1 MNRPLV
7 KTSLI
12 FVIIAGGIR
21 CLLAEKRTTDRLA
34 DQADAVVVADVQS
47 GRQSGYAVAFV
58 LSIVRTIKGDLLPG
72 ATANVSWGCALPA
85 NKDLK
90 GNYGLWF
97 LRKLAAAN
105 GRFWRCCRG
114 NFHLNSPTFSSR
126 G

>member
-1 MNRPLV
+1 MNHTLA

-12 FVIIAGGIR
+12 FVIIAAGIP

-72 ATANVSWGCALPA
+72 ATVNVLWGCALPA

-97 LRKLAAAN
+97 LRKAGGSQWTLLAVLQ
-105 GRFWRCCRG
+105 G
-114 NFHLNSPTFSSR
+114 
-126 G
+126 